1 MMKKAILFLVGFPFY
16 ALGQTTEA
24 TRVVSNEQSRVN
36 AMNNVMQNN
45 NSSQML
51 YYGGSELDVKGSK
64 YFYYTYV
71 QGEILLTNGQ
81 VIKEGYL
88 FKFDEEENSVQ
99 VKDKTGQETL
109 VNAATIAS
117 CQLTI
122 EGKSVFYLR
131 ATVPTDLN
139 KIRTFQLLFGSNA
152 YRAIKLP
159 SKKLIPKT
167 KIFHDDPQQY
177 EYISEHRY
185 FLKKG
190 EGKFEEIK
198 LKKNDLLKAFPE
210 KKATLTKLFNT
221 PQYKERLTEALL
233 AKLLGEL
240 EKAQ

>member
-1 MMKKAILFLVGFPFY
+1 M
-16 ALGQTTEA
+16 TTCY
-24 TRVVSNEQSRVN
+24 RC
-36 AMNNVMQNN
+36 
-45 NSSQML
+45 
-51 YYGGSELDVKGSK
+51 G
-64 YFYYTYV
+64 
-71 QGEILLTNGQ
+71 I
-81 VIKEGYL
+81 
-88 FKFDEEENSVQ
+88 
-99 VKDKTGQETL
+99 
-109 VNAATIAS
+109 
-117 CQLTI
+117 
-122 EGKSVFYLR
+122 
-131 ATVPTDLN
+131 
-139 KIRTFQLLFGSNA
+139 NA

-167 KIFHDDPQQY
+167 KIFDDDLQKY